1 MTFCARVMP
10 GQEEEEEEE
19 EAWESYVDPVSLC
32 IWMWNP
38 KTKEFR
44 WATPREWA
52 PYRDPKSGR
61 KYWWNPKTEQI
72 FWLPGQE
79 EEEEEEAL
87 ESYVD
92 PLSGDIWMW
101 NHKTGK
107 FHWATPREWE
117 PYRDPESGLKYMW
130 NPKTEQIFW
139 PSESHLPSDA
149 CGSDGRQPQPDA
161 LETPAAT
168 LSNDDWGA
176 YTPAQADAV
185 QNEEELVCRDQ
196 ARHQLPHLRGELAC
210 GERCV
215 NCSCRDTGPEMLN
228 LCCLRCRETNGSR
241 HDAQCDQR
249 QPQPDA
255 LETSAADA
263 KQQQPG
269 KEDDMLADWS
279 KMTAK
284 IMSPRSY
291 QRDTRYNKIGH
302 SPNQPLGR

>member
-1 MTFCARVMP
+1 MTFCAGVMP

-19 EAWESYVDPVSLC
+19 ALESYVDPWSLC

-52 PYRDPKSGR
+52 PFIDPKSGR

-72 FWLPGQE
+72 FW
-79 EEEEEEAL
+79 
-87 ESYVD
+87 
-92 PLSGDIWMW
+92 
-101 NHKTGK
+101 
-107 FHWATPREWE
+107 
-117 PYRDPESGLKYMW
+117 
-130 NPKTEQIFW
+130 
-139 PSESHLPSDA
+139 PSEIHLPSDA
-149 CGSDGRQPQPDA
+149 CGSDGHQLQRDA
-161 LETPAAT
+161 LETVVAT
-168 LSNDDWGA
+168 LS
-176 YTPAQADAV
+176 TPTQADAV
-185 QNEEELVCRDQ
+185 QIYQEELVCGDQ
-196 ARHQLPHLRGELAC
+196 AHHQLPHLRGELAC

-228 LCCLRCRETNGSR
+228 LCCLRCRETDGSD
-241 HDAQCDQR
+241 HDAQCDKR

-279 KMTAK
+279 NMKAN

-291 QRDTRYNKIGH
+291 QRYTRYNKIGH
-302 SPNQPLGR
+302 